1 MKLLGIVILF
11 FVIGG
16 AIYEG
21 VSIISDT
28 IRVNSIEQK
37 AIKGDVP
44 NATNEAGQFVADK
57 TTDYAYGVAAGAII
71 AAVLEIVGV
80 VVGIFFGI
88 IAFLKGF
95 GF

>member
-21 VSIISDT
+21 VSYLSDT
-28 IRVNSIEQK
+28 TKIVSIEQK
-37 AIKGDVP
+37 AISGDGP

-57 TTDYAYGVAAGAII
+57 TTDYAYGVVAGAII
-71 AAVLEIVGV
+71 TVVLEIVGV

-88 IAFLKGF
+88 IAFLKGV
-95 GF
+95 GL